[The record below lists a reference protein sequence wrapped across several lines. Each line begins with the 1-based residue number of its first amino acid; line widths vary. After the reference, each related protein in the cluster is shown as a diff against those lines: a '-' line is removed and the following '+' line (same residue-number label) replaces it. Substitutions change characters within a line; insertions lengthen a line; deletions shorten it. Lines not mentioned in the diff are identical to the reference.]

1 MTPETIRQMIE
12 SHLPEATVQVFG
24 DDGTHF
30 QALVVADAFEGK
42 PVLSRHRMV
51 YAALGERMG
60 GEVHALSLK
69 TLTPSEHQRAG

>member
-1 MTPETIRQMIE
+1 MTPEAIKQMIE
-12 SHLPEATVQVFG
+12 SHLPDARVEVYG

-30 QALVVADAFEGK
+30 QALVVAEAFEGK

-51 YAALGERMG
+51 YDALGARMG

-69 TLTPSEHQRAG
+69 TQTPSEFQNVG